1 MFIKLTTTIVL
12 ALFISGCSN
21 LQAFFPELKLTD
33 APEVTHPLKST
44 LDLNIEK
51 HLTNGTW
58 KYQRQGEDCDDTVW
72 HQTFHKNRYY
82 KSGGSA
88 CLMPDAFSVDA
99 ESWHVKDRVLYIT
112 NLSPL
117 EGKDIILKYGIE
129 YLNTKKLVLSSGSY
143 KYTFIK

>member
-12 ALFISGCSN
+12 TLFMSGCSN
-21 LQAFFPELKLTD
+21 LQALFPELKLTD

-72 HQTFHKNRYY
+72 HQTFHKNLYY

-99 ESWHVKDRVLYIT
+99 ENWHVKDRVLYIT

-129 YLNTKKLVLSSGSY
+129 YLNTKKLVLSSGGY